1 MTILTMTYPLLLA
14 ASFASLW
21 PILLLIVVF
30 LLLIVVLVQNHVIRR
45 RFRQGIASAT
55 STYEMMEKA
64 LRIADNDVI
73 IYNIPDGI
81 VKRVR
86 GSMFPCAE
94 MKTADFVKR
103 LHPDDAEQ
111 TLATIHQLAEG
122 KIQTVEYSC
131 RWNANDGD
139 GEPEWRYIRNSS
151 IVEYVAGNSKPYSII
166 SVLVDETDIRL
177 QQQEEEELTHR
188 YRQIFEDSIV
198 GLSFYSPEGW
208 LLDANK
214 MMRDICHFDND
225 EGDSFFSK
233 VNLFDMAP
241 FNEVLDRYHPS
252 EYLACSLSIIPER
265 EMYIYLEIG
274 VHPIYDDEGKLI
286 YLSVAARDISEEREL
301 YLQAKRNDL
310 EIQKVNESIQIY
322 EKELRYMMETCGLQ
336 AWRITLDR
344 DIIEFY
350 SGLSTVQRQFT
361 LKQLQS
367 IFYNQDDEFVR
378 KLDHPAVAIAK
389 PLKYM
394 GRMHPMVTQRDVE
407 PQWVQINSIPEYDEQ
422 GNLKGAFGVWRNIH
436 QLMQKQ
442 EQLKRE
448 TERANDSGRMKSVFL
463 ANMTHEI
470 RTPLN
475 AIVGFSDV
483 LPLLSTSEERQEMI
497 RLIMDNCDMLLRLVN
512 DIQDAASLDISG
524 SVEIVPTQTDFSKFF
539 DDLCEQ
545 LQQRMREPN
554 VVFIKENPYATFVT
568 EIDEMRIRQVY
579 TNFVTNA
586 VKYTH
591 QGHIKVGYRK
601 EWREENGESHEGL
614 YLYCEDTG
622 DGVPKEIQDK
632 LFERFFKLNDYIQGT
647 GLGLS
652 ICKAI
657 AKACKGAIGMDSEGQ
672 GQGST
677 FWMWIPCS
685 EMNIAKTINHD

>member
-1 MTILTMTYPLLLA
+1 MTILTMTYFLLQSASYLSLWPYLLLA
-14 ASFASLW
+14 
-21 PILLLIVVF
+21 
-30 LLLIVVLVQNHVIRR
+30 VVLFVLIAVLIQNRVVRR
-45 RFRQGIASAT
+45 RVNDSIASAT

-64 LRIADNDVI
+64 LKIVDNDVV
-73 IYNIPDGI
+73 IYDIPGKVI
-81 VKRVR
+81 RRLR
-86 GSMFPCAE
+86 GNLLPTPEMRAE
-94 MKTADFVKR
+94 EFAPHI
-103 LHPDDAEQ
+103 HPDDVEQ
-111 TLATIHQLAEG
+111 VLSTVRQMAQG
-122 KIQTVEYSC
+122 KTQQVEYSY
-131 RWNANDGD
+131 RWRVSEA
-139 GEPEWRYIRNSS
+139 GEEPRYFYIRNNSVAEYAPGSS
-151 IVEYVAGNSKPYSII
+151 TPTSII
-166 SVLVDETDIRL
+166 SVLVDETEQREH
-177 QQQEEEELTHR
+177 QEEEEELAKR
-188 YRQIFEDSIV
+188 YKKIFEDSII

-208 LLDANK
+208 LIVANK
-214 MMRDICHFDND
+214 MMRDICHFDSD

-241 FNEVLDRYHPS
+241 FNEVLDRYHPN
-252 EYLACSLSIIPER
+252 EYLACSLSVVPER

-274 VHPIYDDEGKLI
+274 VHPIYDEEGKLI
-286 YLSVAARDISEEREL
+286 YISVAARDISEEREL
-301 YLQAKRNDL
+301 YMQAKRNDV
-310 EIQKVNESIQIY
+310 EIQKANESIQVY
-322 EKELRYMMETCGLQ
+322 ERELRYMMETCGLQ
-336 AWRITLDR
+336 AWRISLDR

-350 SGLSTVQRQFT
+350 SGLREVQRHFT

-367 IFYNQDDEFVR
+367 IFYSQEDEFVR
-378 KLDHPAVAIAK
+378 NLDHPAEVISK
-389 PLKYM
+389 PLSYM

-407 PQWVQINSIPEYDEQ
+407 PQWVQINSIPEYDEH

-448 TERANDSGRMKSVFL
+448 TERANDSGRMKSVFM

-483 LPLLSTSEERQEMI
+483 LPLLTTPEERQEII
-497 RLIMDNCDMLLRLVN
+497 RLIIDNCDMLLRLVN
-512 DIQDAASLDISG
+512 DIQDAASLDVSG
-524 SVEIVPTQTDFSKFF
+524 SVDIAPTRTDFSKFF
-539 DDLCEQ
+539 DELCEQ
-545 LQQRMREPN
+545 LQQRLREPT
-554 VVFIKENPYATFVT
+554 VEFMKENPYPTYITMV
-568 EIDEMRIRQVY
+568 DEMRIRQVY

-601 EWREENGESHEGL
+601 EWREENGESREGL
-614 YLYCEDTG
+614 FLFCEDTG
-622 DGVPKEIQDK
+622 DGVPKEVQDK

-657 AKACKGAIGMDSEGQ
+657 ANACQGFIGMESEGQ

-677 FWMWIPCS
+677 FWMWIPCN
-685 EMNIAKTINHD
+685 EIKA

>member
-1 MTILTMTYPLLLA
+1 MTILTMTYLLLQSASYLSLWPYLLLA
-14 ASFASLW
+14 
-21 PILLLIVVF
+21 
-30 LLLIVVLVQNHVIRR
+30 VVLFVLIAVLIQNRVVRR
-45 RFRQGIASAT
+45 RVNDSIASAT

-64 LRIADNDVI
+64 LKIVDNDVV
-73 IYNIPDGI
+73 IYDIPGKVI
-81 VKRVR
+81 RRLR
-86 GSMFPCAE
+86 GNLLPTPEMRAE
-94 MKTADFVKR
+94 EFAPHI
-103 LHPDDAEQ
+103 HPDDVEQ
-111 TLATIHQLAEG
+111 VLSTVRQMAQG
-122 KIQTVEYSC
+122 KTQQVEYSY
-131 RWNANDGD
+131 RWRVSEA
-139 GEPEWRYIRNSS
+139 GEEPRYFYIRNNSVAEYAPGSS
-151 IVEYVAGNSKPYSII
+151 TPTSII
-166 SVLVDETDIRL
+166 SVLVDETEQREH
-177 QQQEEEELTHR
+177 QEEEEELAKR
-188 YRQIFEDSIV
+188 YKKIFEDSII

-208 LLDANK
+208 LIVANK
-214 MMRDICHFDND
+214 MMRDICHFDSD

-241 FNEVLDRYHPS
+241 FNEVLDRYHPN
-252 EYLACSLSIIPER
+252 EYLACSLSVVPER

-274 VHPIYDDEGKLI
+274 VHPIYDEEGKLI
-286 YLSVAARDISEEREL
+286 YISVAARDISEEREL
-301 YLQAKRNDL
+301 YMQAKRNDV
-310 EIQKVNESIQIY
+310 EIQKVNESIQVY
-322 EKELRYMMETCGLQ
+322 ERELRYMMETCGLQ
-336 AWRITLDR
+336 AWRISLDR

-350 SGLSTVQRQFT
+350 SGLKEVQRHFT

-367 IFYNQDDEFVR
+367 IFYSQEDEFVR
-378 KLDHPAVAIAK
+378 NLDHPAEVISK
-389 PLKYM
+389 PLRYM

-407 PQWVQINSIPEYDEQ
+407 PQWVQINSIPEYDEH

-448 TERANDSGRMKSVFL
+448 TERANDSGRMKSVFM

-483 LPLLSTSEERQEMI
+483 LPLLTTPEERQEMI
-497 RLIMDNCDMLLRLVN
+497 RLITDNCDMLLRLVN
-512 DIQDAASLDISG
+512 DIQDAASLDVSG
-524 SVEIVPTQTDFSKFF
+524 SVDIAPTRTDFSKFF
-539 DDLCEQ
+539 DELCEQ
-545 LQQRMREPN
+545 LQQRLREPT
-554 VVFIKENPYATFVT
+554 VEFMKENPYPTYITMV
-568 EIDEMRIRQVY
+568 DEMRIRQVY

-601 EWREENGESHEGL
+601 EWREENGESREGL
-614 YLYCEDTG
+614 FLFCEDTG
-622 DGVPKEIQDK
+622 DGVPKEVQDK

-657 AKACKGAIGMDSEGQ
+657 ANACQGFIGMESEGQ

-677 FWMWIPCS
+677 FWMWIPCN
-685 EMNIAKTINHD
+685 EIKA

>member
-1 MTILTMTYPLLLA
+1 MTILTMTYYLLLSV
-14 ASFASLW
+14 SFASLW
-21 PILLLIVVF
+21 PM
-30 LLLIVVLVQNHVIRR
+30 LLLIVVLLLLAVVLVQNHLVRR
-45 RFRQGIASAT
+45 RVRQSISSAT

-64 LRIADNDVI
+64 LQIADNDVVYYDIPGGI
-73 IYNIPDGI
+73 IR
-81 VKRVR
+81 RVR
-86 GSMFPCAE
+86 GNLITLTELKAE
-94 MKTADFVKR
+94 DFRKYI
-103 LHPDDAEQ
+103 HPDDVEQ
-111 TLATIHQLAEG
+111 TLATVYQLIDG
-122 KIQTVEYSC
+122 KQKSVEYGY
-131 RWNANDGD
+131 RWNTNYDG
-139 GEPEWRYIRNSS
+139 GEPHWLYLRNNS
-151 IVEYVAGNSKPYSII
+151 VAEYAPGSMKPVSII
-166 SVLVDETDIRL
+166 SVLVDETEMRR
-177 QQQEEEELTHR
+177 QQQEEEELALR
-188 YRQIFEDSIV
+188 YKQIFEDSIV

-214 MMRDICHFDND
+214 MMRDICHFDSD
-225 EGDSFFSK
+225 VGDAFFSK
-233 VNLFDMAP
+233 VNLFDIAP
-241 FNEVLDRYHPS
+241 FNEVLDRYHPN

-265 EMYIYLEIG
+265 EMYIYLEIA
-274 VHPIYDDEGKLI
+274 VHPIYDDDGKLI
-286 YLSVAARDISEEREL
+286 YLSVAARDISEERQL
-301 YLQAKRNDL
+301 YMQAKQNDL
-310 EIQKVNESIQIY
+310 EIQKVNESIQLY
-322 EKELRYMMETCGLQ
+322 ERELHYMMKTCGLQ

-344 DIIEFY
+344 DVIEFY

-361 LKQLQS
+361 LKQLQG
-367 IFYNQDDEFVR
+367 IFYNQEDDFVR
-378 KLDHPAVAIAK
+378 ALDDPAKAIAK
-389 PLKYM
+389 PLSYM

-422 GNLKGAFGVWRNIH
+422 GHLKGAFGVWRNIH

-483 LPLLSTSEERQEMI
+483 LPLLTTPDERQEMI

-524 SVEIVPTQTDFSKFF
+524 GVEITPEKIDFSHFF
-539 DDLCEQ
+539 DELCEQ
-545 LQQRMREPN
+545 LQQRLREPS
-554 VVFIKENPYATFVT
+554 VVFVKENPYPTFVT
-568 EIDEMRIRQVY
+568 MVDEMRIRQVY

-601 EWREENGESHEGL
+601 EWREENGESREGL

-622 DGVPKEIQDK
+622 DGVPKEMQDK

-657 AKACKGAIGMDSEGQ
+657 ASACHGFIGVESEGQ

-677 FWMWIPCS
+677 FWMWIPCN
-685 EMNIAKTINHD
+685 EIKK

>member
-1 MTILTMTYPLLLA
+1 MTILTMTYFLLQSASYLSLWPYLLLA
-14 ASFASLW
+14 
-21 PILLLIVVF
+21 
-30 LLLIVVLVQNHVIRR
+30 VVLFVLIAVLIQNRVVRR
-45 RFRQGIASAT
+45 RVNDSIASAT

-64 LRIADNDVI
+64 LKIVDNDVV
-73 IYNIPDGI
+73 IYDIPGKVI
-81 VKRVR
+81 RRLR
-86 GSMFPCAE
+86 GNLLPTPE
-94 MKTADFVKR
+94 MRPEEFAPHI
-103 LHPDDAEQ
+103 HPDDVEQ
-111 TLATIHQLAEG
+111 VLSTVRQMAQG
-122 KIQTVEYSC
+122 KTQQVEYSY
-131 RWNANDGD
+131 RWRVSEA
-139 GEPEWRYIRNSS
+139 GEEPRYLYIRNNSVAEYAPGSS
-151 IVEYVAGNSKPYSII
+151 TPTSII
-166 SVLVDETDIRL
+166 SVLVDETEQREH
-177 QQQEEEELTHR
+177 QEEEEELAKR
-188 YRQIFEDSIV
+188 YKKIFEDSII

-208 LLDANK
+208 LIVANK
-214 MMRDICHFDND
+214 MMRQICHFDSD
-225 EGDSFFSK
+225 EGDAYFSK
-233 VNLFDMAP
+233 MNLFDVAP
-241 FNEVLDRYHPS
+241 FNEVLDRYHPN
-252 EYLACSLSIIPER
+252 EYLACSLSVVPER

-274 VHPIYDDEGKLI
+274 VHPIYDEEGKLI
-286 YLSVAARDISEEREL
+286 YISVAARDISEEREL
-301 YLQAKRNDL
+301 YMQAKRNDV
-310 EIQKVNESIQIY
+310 EIQKVNESIQVY
-322 EKELRYMMETCGLQ
+322 ERELRYMMETCGLQ

-344 DIIEFY
+344 DVIEFY
-350 SGLSTVQRQFT
+350 SGLSSVQRQFT

-407 PQWVQINSIPEYDEQ
+407 PQWVQINSIPEYDEH

-448 TERANDSGRMKSVFL
+448 TERANDSGRMKSVFM

-483 LPLLSTSEERQEMI
+483 LPLLTTPEERQEII
-497 RLIMDNCDMLLRLVN
+497 RLIIDNCDMLLRLVN
-512 DIQDAASLDISG
+512 DIQDAASLDVSG
-524 SVEIVPTQTDFSKFF
+524 SVDIAPTRTDFSKFF
-539 DDLCEQ
+539 DELCEQ
-545 LQQRMREPN
+545 LQQRLREPT
-554 VVFIKENPYATFVT
+554 VEFMKENPYPTYITMV
-568 EIDEMRIRQVY
+568 DEMRIRQVY

-601 EWREENGESHEGL
+601 EWREENGESREGL
-614 YLYCEDTG
+614 FLFCEDTG
-622 DGVPKEIQDK
+622 DGVPKEVQDK

-657 AKACKGAIGMDSEGQ
+657 ANACQGFIGMESEGQ

-677 FWMWIPCS
+677 FWMWIPCN
-685 EMNIAKTINHD
+685 EIKA

>member
-1 MTILTMTYPLLLA
+1 MTILTMTYYLLLSV
-14 ASFASLW
+14 SFASLW
-21 PILLLIVVF
+21 PILLLIVV
-30 LLLIVVLVQNHVIRR
+30 LLLLAVVLVQNHIVRR
-45 RFRQGIASAT
+45 RVRQSISSAT

-64 LRIADNDVI
+64 LQIADNDVVL
-73 IYNIPDGI
+73 YDIPGGLI
-81 VKRVR
+81 RRVR
-86 GSMFPCAE
+86 GNLITLTELKAE
-94 MKTADFVKR
+94 DFRKYI
-103 LHPDDAEQ
+103 HPDDVEQ
-111 TLATIHQLAEG
+111 ALATVYQLIDG
-122 KIQTVEYSC
+122 KKKSVEYGY
-131 RWNANDGD
+131 RWNTNYDG
-139 GEPEWRYIRNSS
+139 GEPHWLYLRNNS
-151 IVEYVAGNSKPYSII
+151 VAEYAPGSMKPVSII
-166 SVLVDETDIRL
+166 SVLVDETEMRR
-177 QQQEEEELTHR
+177 QQQEEEDLALR
-188 YRQIFEDSIV
+188 YKQIFEDSIV

-214 MMRDICHFDND
+214 MMRDICHFDSD
-225 EGDSFFSK
+225 VGDAFFSK
-233 VNLFDMAP
+233 VNLFDIAP
-241 FNEVLDRYHPS
+241 FNEVLDRYHPN

-265 EMYIYLEIG
+265 EMYIYLEIA
-274 VHPIYDDEGKLI
+274 VHPIYDDDGKLI
-286 YLSVAARDISEEREL
+286 YLSVAARDISEERQL
-301 YLQAKRNDL
+301 YMQAKQNDL
-310 EIQKVNESIQIY
+310 EIQKVNKSIQLY
-322 EKELRYMMETCGLQ
+322 ERELHYMMETCGLQ

-344 DIIEFY
+344 DVIEFY

-361 LKQLQS
+361 LKQLQG
-367 IFYNQDDEFVR
+367 IFYNQKDDFVR
-378 KLDHPAVAIAK
+378 ALDDPAKAIAK
-389 PLKYM
+389 PLSYM

-422 GNLKGAFGVWRNIH
+422 GHLKGAFGVWRNIH

-483 LPLLSTSEERQEMI
+483 LPLLTTPDERQEMI

-524 SVEIVPTQTDFSKFF
+524 GVEIIPEKIDFSHFF
-539 DDLCEQ
+539 DELCEQ
-545 LQQRMREPN
+545 LQQRLREPS
-554 VVFIKENPYATFVT
+554 VVFIKENPYPTFVT
-568 EIDEMRIRQVY
+568 MVDEMRIRQVY

-601 EWREENGESHEGL
+601 EWREENGESREGL

-622 DGVPKEIQDK
+622 DGVPKEMQDK

-657 AKACKGAIGMDSEGQ
+657 ASACHGFIGVESEGQ

-677 FWMWIPCS
+677 FWMWIPCN
-685 EMNIAKTINHD
+685 EIKK

>member
-1 MTILTMTYPLLLA
+1 MTILTMTYLLLQSASYLSLWPYLLLA
-14 ASFASLW
+14 
-21 PILLLIVVF
+21 
-30 LLLIVVLVQNHVIRR
+30 VVLFVLIAVLIQNRVVRR
-45 RFRQGIASAT
+45 RVNDSIASAT

-64 LRIADNDVI
+64 LKIVDNDVV
-73 IYNIPDGI
+73 IYDIPGKVI
-81 VKRVR
+81 RRLR
-86 GSMFPCAE
+86 GNLLPTPEMRAE
-94 MKTADFVKR
+94 EFAPHI
-103 LHPDDAEQ
+103 HPDDVEQ
-111 TLATIHQLAEG
+111 VLSTIRQMAQG
-122 KIQTVEYSC
+122 KTQQVEYSY
-131 RWNANDGD
+131 RWRVSEA
-139 GEPEWRYIRNSS
+139 GEEPRYFYIRNNSVAEYAPGSS
-151 IVEYVAGNSKPYSII
+151 TPTSII
-166 SVLVDETDIRL
+166 SVLVDETEQREH
-177 QQQEEEELTHR
+177 QEEEEELAKR
-188 YRQIFEDSIV
+188 YKKIFEDSII

-208 LLDANK
+208 LIVANK
-214 MMRDICHFDND
+214 MMRDICHFDSD

-241 FNEVLDRYHPS
+241 FNEVLDRYHPN
-252 EYLACSLSIIPER
+252 EYLACSLSVVPER

-274 VHPIYDDEGKLI
+274 VHPIYDEEGKLI
-286 YLSVAARDISEEREL
+286 YISVAARDISEEREL
-301 YLQAKRNDL
+301 YMQAKRNDV
-310 EIQKVNESIQIY
+310 EIQKVNESIQVY
-322 EKELRYMMETCGLQ
+322 ERELRYMMETCGLQ
-336 AWRITLDR
+336 AWRISLDR

-350 SGLSTVQRQFT
+350 SGLKEVQRHFT

-367 IFYNQDDEFVR
+367 IFYSQEDEFVR
-378 KLDHPAVAIAK
+378 NLDHPAEVISK
-389 PLKYM
+389 PLRYM

-407 PQWVQINSIPEYDEQ
+407 PQWVQINSIPEYDEH

-448 TERANDSGRMKSVFL
+448 TERANDSGRMKSVFM

-483 LPLLSTSEERQEMI
+483 LPLLTTPEERQEII
-497 RLIMDNCDMLLRLVN
+497 RLIIDNCDMLLRLVN
-512 DIQDAASLDISG
+512 DIQDAASLDVSG
-524 SVEIVPTQTDFSKFF
+524 SVDIAPTRTDFSKFF
-539 DDLCEQ
+539 DELCEQ
-545 LQQRMREPN
+545 LQQRLREPT
-554 VVFIKENPYATFVT
+554 VEFMKENPYPTYITMV
-568 EIDEMRIRQVY
+568 DEMRIRQVY

-601 EWREENGESHEGL
+601 EWREENGESREGL
-614 YLYCEDTG
+614 FLFCEDTG
-622 DGVPKEIQDK
+622 DGVPKEVQDK

-657 AKACKGAIGMDSEGQ
+657 ANACQGFIGMESEGQ

-677 FWMWIPCS
+677 FWMWIPCN
-685 EMNIAKTINHD
+685 EIKA

>member
-1 MTILTMTYPLLLA
+1 MTILTMTYFLLQSASYLSLWPYLLLA
-14 ASFASLW
+14 
-21 PILLLIVVF
+21 
-30 LLLIVVLVQNHVIRR
+30 VVLFVLIAVLIQNRVVRR
-45 RFRQGIASAT
+45 RVNDSIASAT

-64 LRIADNDVI
+64 LKIVDNDVV
-73 IYNIPDGI
+73 IYDIPGKVI
-81 VKRVR
+81 RRLR
-86 GSMFPCAE
+86 GNLLPTPEMRAE
-94 MKTADFVKR
+94 EFASHI
-103 LHPDDAEQ
+103 HPDDVEQ
-111 TLATIHQLAEG
+111 VLSTVRQMAQG
-122 KIQTVEYSC
+122 KTQQVEYSY
-131 RWNANDGD
+131 RWRVSEA
-139 GEPEWRYIRNSS
+139 GEEPRYFYIRNNSVAEYAPGSS
-151 IVEYVAGNSKPYSII
+151 TPTSII
-166 SVLVDETDIRL
+166 SVLVDETEQREH
-177 QQQEEEELTHR
+177 QEEEEELAKR
-188 YRQIFEDSIV
+188 YKKIFEDSII

-208 LLDANK
+208 LIVANK
-214 MMRDICHFDND
+214 MMRQICHFDSD
-225 EGDSFFSK
+225 EGDAYFSK
-233 VNLFDMAP
+233 MNLFDVAP
-241 FNEVLDRYHPS
+241 FNEVLDRYHPN
-252 EYLACSLSIIPER
+252 EYLACSLSVVPER

-274 VHPIYDDEGKLI
+274 VHPIYDEEGKLI
-286 YLSVAARDISEEREL
+286 YISVAARDISEEREL
-301 YLQAKRNDL
+301 YMQAKRNDV
-310 EIQKVNESIQIY
+310 EIQKVNESIQVY
-322 EKELRYMMETCGLQ
+322 ERELRYMMETCGLQ

-344 DIIEFY
+344 DVIEFY
-350 SGLSTVQRQFT
+350 SGLSSVQRQFT

-407 PQWVQINSIPEYDEQ
+407 PQWVQINSIPEYDEH

-448 TERANDSGRMKSVFL
+448 TERANDSGRMKSVFM

-483 LPLLSTSEERQEMI
+483 LPLLTTPEERQEII
-497 RLIMDNCDMLLRLVN
+497 RLIIDNCDMLLRLVN

-524 SVEIVPTQTDFSKFF
+524 SVDIAPTRTDFSKFF
-539 DDLCEQ
+539 DELCEQ
-545 LQQRMREPN
+545 LQQRLREPT
-554 VVFIKENPYATFVT
+554 VEFMKENPYPTYITMV
-568 EIDEMRIRQVY
+568 DEMRIRQVY

-601 EWREENGESHEGL
+601 EWREENGESREGL
-614 YLYCEDTG
+614 FLFCEDTG
-622 DGVPKEIQDK
+622 DGVPKEVQDK

-657 AKACKGAIGMDSEGQ
+657 ANACQGFIGMESEGQ

-677 FWMWIPCS
+677 FWMWIPCN
-685 EMNIAKTINHD
+685 EIKA

>member
-1 MTILTMTYPLLLA
+1 MTYYLLLSV
-14 ASFASLW
+14 SFASLW
-21 PILLLIVVF
+21 PILLLIVV
-30 LLLIVVLVQNHVIRR
+30 LLLLAVVLVQYHIVRR
-45 RFRQGIASAT
+45 RVRQSISSAT

-64 LRIADNDVI
+64 LQIADNDVVL
-73 IYNIPDGI
+73 YDIPGGLI
-81 VKRVR
+81 RRVR
-86 GSMFPCAE
+86 GNLITLTELKAE
-94 MKTADFVKR
+94 DFRKYI
-103 LHPDDAEQ
+103 HPDDVEQ
-111 TLATIHQLAEG
+111 ALATVYQLIDG
-122 KIQTVEYSC
+122 KKKSVEYGY
-131 RWNANDGD
+131 RWNTNYDG
-139 GEPEWRYIRNSS
+139 GEPHWLYLRNNS
-151 IVEYVAGNSKPYSII
+151 VAEYAPGSMKPVSII
-166 SVLVDETDIRL
+166 SVLVDETEMRR
-177 QQQEEEELTHR
+177 QQQEEEDLALR
-188 YRQIFEDSIV
+188 YKQIFEDSIV

-214 MMRDICHFDND
+214 MMRDICHFDSD
-225 EGDSFFSK
+225 VGDAFFSK
-233 VNLFDMAP
+233 VNLFDIAP
-241 FNEVLDRYHPS
+241 FNEVLDRYHPN

-265 EMYIYLEIG
+265 EMYIYLEIA
-274 VHPIYDDEGKLI
+274 VHPIYDDDGKLI
-286 YLSVAARDISEEREL
+286 YLSVAARDISEERQL
-301 YLQAKRNDL
+301 YMQAKQNDL
-310 EIQKVNESIQIY
+310 EIQKVNKSIQLY
-322 EKELRYMMETCGLQ
+322 ERELHYMMETCGLQ

-344 DIIEFY
+344 DVIEFY

-361 LKQLQS
+361 LKQLQG
-367 IFYNQDDEFVR
+367 IFYNQNDDFVR
-378 KLDHPAVAIAK
+378 ALDDPAKAIAK
-389 PLKYM
+389 PLSYM

-422 GNLKGAFGVWRNIH
+422 GQLKGAFGVWRNIH

-448 TERANDSGRMKSVFL
+448 TERANGSGRMKSVFL

-483 LPLLSTSEERQEMI
+483 LPLLTTPDERQEMI

-512 DIQDAASLDISG
+512 DIQDAASLEISG
-524 SVEIVPTQTDFSKFF
+524 GVEIIPEKIDFSHFF
-539 DDLCEQ
+539 DELCEQ
-545 LQQRMREPN
+545 LQQRLREHS
-554 VVFIKENPYATFVT
+554 VVFVKENPYPTFVT
-568 EIDEMRIRQVY
+568 MVDEMRIRQVY

-601 EWREENGESHEGL
+601 EWREENGESREGL

-622 DGVPKEIQDK
+622 DGVPKEMQDK

-657 AKACKGAIGMDSEGQ
+657 ASACHGFIGMESEGQ

-677 FWMWIPCS
+677 FWMWIPCN
-685 EMNIAKTINHD
+685 EIKK

>member
-1 MTILTMTYPLLLA
+1 MTILTMTYFLLQSASYLSLWPYLLLA
-14 ASFASLW
+14 
-21 PILLLIVVF
+21 
-30 LLLIVVLVQNHVIRR
+30 VVLFVLIAVLIQNRVVRR
-45 RFRQGIASAT
+45 RVNDSIASAT

-64 LRIADNDVI
+64 LKIVDNDVV
-73 IYNIPDGI
+73 IYDIPGKVI
-81 VKRVR
+81 RRLR
-86 GSMFPCAE
+86 GNLLPTPEMRAE
-94 MKTADFVKR
+94 EFAPHI
-103 LHPDDAEQ
+103 HPDDVEQ
-111 TLATIHQLAEG
+111 VLSTIRQMAQG
-122 KIQTVEYSC
+122 KTQQVEYSY
-131 RWNANDGD
+131 RWRVSEA
-139 GEPEWRYIRNSS
+139 GEEPRYFYIRNNSVAEYAPGSS
-151 IVEYVAGNSKPYSII
+151 TPTSII
-166 SVLVDETDIRL
+166 SVLVDETEQREH
-177 QQQEEEELTHR
+177 QEEEEELAKR
-188 YRQIFEDSIV
+188 YKKIFEDSII

-208 LLDANK
+208 LIVANK
-214 MMRDICHFDND
+214 MMRDICHFDSD

-241 FNEVLDRYHPS
+241 FNEVLDRYHPN
-252 EYLACSLSIIPER
+252 EYLACSLSVVPER

-274 VHPIYDDEGKLI
+274 VHPIYDEEGKLI
-286 YLSVAARDISEEREL
+286 YISVAARDISEEREL
-301 YLQAKRNDL
+301 YMQAKRNDV
-310 EIQKVNESIQIY
+310 EIQKVNESIQVY
-322 EKELRYMMETCGLQ
+322 ERELRYMMETCGLQ
-336 AWRITLDR
+336 AWRISLDR

-350 SGLSTVQRQFT
+350 SGLKEVQRHFT

-367 IFYNQDDEFVR
+367 IFYSQEDEFVR
-378 KLDHPAVAIAK
+378 NLDHPAEVISK
-389 PLKYM
+389 PLRYM

-407 PQWVQINSIPEYDEQ
+407 PQWVQINSIPEYDEH

-448 TERANDSGRMKSVFL
+448 TERANDSGRMKSVFM

-483 LPLLSTSEERQEMI
+483 LPLLTTPEERQEMI
-497 RLIMDNCDMLLRLVN
+497 RLITDNCDMLLRLVN
-512 DIQDAASLDISG
+512 DIQDAASLDVSG
-524 SVEIVPTQTDFSKFF
+524 SVDIAPTRTDFSKFF
-539 DDLCEQ
+539 DELCEQ
-545 LQQRMREPN
+545 LQQRLREPT
-554 VVFIKENPYATFVT
+554 VEFMKENPYPTYITMV
-568 EIDEMRIRQVY
+568 DEMRIRQVY

-601 EWREENGESHEGL
+601 EWREENGESREGL
-614 YLYCEDTG
+614 FLFCEDTG
-622 DGVPKEIQDK
+622 DGVPKEVQDK

-657 AKACKGAIGMDSEGQ
+657 ANACQGFIGMESEGQ

-677 FWMWIPCS
+677 FWMWIPCN
-685 EMNIAKTINHD
+685 EIKA